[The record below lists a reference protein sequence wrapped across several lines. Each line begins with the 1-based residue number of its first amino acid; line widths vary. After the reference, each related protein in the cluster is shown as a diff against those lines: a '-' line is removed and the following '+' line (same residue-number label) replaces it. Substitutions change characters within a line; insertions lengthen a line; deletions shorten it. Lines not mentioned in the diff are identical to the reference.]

1 MDTTRP
7 RVGPPCT
14 RDQRPAASLDT
25 VRHEQR
31 SLEKQG
37 HIYRTGSSTKGT
49 HEAHRFPCCS
59 ARYRYPPNKLQRT
72 RETGLPVPPAQIPA
86 CGFPAPGS
94 CRRSNATEVRGLG
107 GPFTSSPQARSF
119 SDTPYPARSPGHASP
134 LTFPS
139 TGRLPSTISAADLRS
154 ALFEASQV
162 LCSRPTPHLSRDGFV
177 SSTSRR
183 VPAPPEQ

>member
-1 MDTTRP
+1 MDTTRL

-72 RETGLPVPPAQIPA
+72 REPDCPGPPAQIRAGPIRVL
-86 CGFPAPGS
+86 GS
-94 CRRSNATEVRGLG
+94 YLGCLTAKSTEG
-107 GPFTSSPQARSF
+107 
-119 SDTPYPARSPGHASP
+119 
-134 LTFPS
+134 
-139 TGRLPSTISAADLRS
+139 
-154 ALFEASQV
+154 
-162 LCSRPTPHLSRDGFV
+162 
-177 SSTSRR
+177 
-183 VPAPPEQ
+183 

>member
-1 MDTTRP
+1 V
-7 RVGPPCT
+7 RVRVC
-14 RDQRPAASLDT
+14 
-25 VRHEQR
+25 
-31 SLEKQG
+31 
-37 HIYRTGSSTKGT
+37 IMRTGVIVEVSAADRRQLAAILARSSGANRCRGR
-49 HEAHRFPCCS
+49 EPG
-59 ARYRYPPNKLQRT
+59 YP
-72 RETGLPVPPAQIPA
+72 GPPAQIPA